1 MDHFSIRH
9 RTQEIER
16 QILSSNACLVSESK
30 GRAKEE
36 EADDFRTDFQR
47 DRDRILNSNAFSRLK
62 EKTQVFLAPC
72 GDHYRTRLVH
82 SLEVS
87 QISRTIARGLRL
99 NEDLVEAIAL
109 GHDIGHSPFGHS
121 GEEVLNQVCP
131 HGFSHSENGVRVVN
145 FLANHGQGLNLTYE
159 VIDGIKCHS
168 FGGDKAKTLEGRLVS
183 VCDKVAY
190 VNHDIDDAIRAGMLS
205 VGDLPQDC
213 LKVLGSSKSQRISTV
228 ARSIIQNSDSD
239 IKMSS
244 EVSKAQ
250 FKLRDYM
257 FKNIYYSNKVQ
268 LEQDKAK
275 NIVKMLYKYYQS
287 HNSKLPEFYKQ
298 IAKKFD
304 VDRAICDYISGM
316 SDIYITEQYIDFFI
330 PKFLGT

>member
-16 QILSSNACLVSESK
+16 QILSSNACLVSASK

-145 FLANHGQGLNLTYE
+145 FLANHGKGLNLTYE

-205 VGDLPQDC
+205 MDDLPQDC
-213 LKVLGSSKSQRISTV
+213 LEVLGSSKSRRISTV

-268 LEQDKAK
+268 LEQDKAR
-275 NIVKMLYKYYQS
+275 NIVKMLYKYYRS

>member
-1 MDHFSIRH
+1 MDHFSTRH

-268 LEQDKAK
+268 LEQDKAR
-275 NIVKMLYKYYQS
+275 NIVRMLYKYYRS

>member
-16 QILSSNACLVSESK
+16 QILSSNACLASASK

-87 QISRTIARGLRL
+87 QISRTIARGLGL

-145 FLANHGQGLNLTYE
+145 FLANHGKGLNLTYE

-190 VNHDIDDAIRAGMLS
+190 VNHDIDDAIRAGMIS
-205 VGDLPQDC
+205 MDDLPQDC
-213 LKVLGSSKSQRISTV
+213 LEVLGSSKSQRISTV
-228 ARSIIQNSDSD
+228 ARAIVQNSDSD

-268 LEQDKAK
+268 LEQDKAR
-275 NIVKMLYKYYQS
+275 NIVKMLYKYYRS

>member
-16 QILSSNACLVSESK
+16 QILSSNACLVSASK

-87 QISRTIARGLRL
+87 QISRTIARGLGL

-145 FLANHGQGLNLTYE
+145 FLANHGKGLNLTYE

-205 VGDLPQDC
+205 MDDLPQDC
-213 LKVLGSSKSQRISTV
+213 LEVLGSSKSQRISTV

-239 IKMSS
+239 IKMSP

-268 LEQDKAK
+268 LEQDKAR
-275 NIVKMLYKYYQS
+275 NIVRMLYKYYRS

>member
-16 QILSSNACLVSESK
+16 QVLSSNACLVSESK

-36 EADDFRTDFQR
+36 KADDLRTDFQR

-72 GDHYRTRLVH
+72 GDHYRTRLIH

-87 QISRTIARGLRL
+87 QISRTIARGLGL

-131 HGFSHSENGVRVVN
+131 HGFSHSENGVRVVD
-145 FLANHGQGLNLTYE
+145 FLANHGRGLNLTYE

-205 VGDLPQDC
+205 IVDLPQDC
-213 LKVLGSSKSQRISTV
+213 LKVLGSSKSQRIATV

-244 EVSKAQ
+244 EVSQAQ

-268 LEQDKAK
+268 LEQDKAR

>member
-16 QILSSNACLVSESK
+16 QVLSSNACLVSESK

-36 EADDFRTDFQR
+36 KADDLRTDFQR

-72 GDHYRTRLVH
+72 GDHYRTRLIH

-87 QISRTIARGLRL
+87 QISRTIARGLGL

-131 HGFSHSENGVRVVN
+131 HGFSHSENGVRVVD
-145 FLANHGQGLNLTYE
+145 FLANHGRGLNLTYE

-205 VGDLPQDC
+205 IGDLPQDC
-213 LKVLGSSKSQRISTV
+213 LKVLGSSKSQRIATV

-244 EVSKAQ
+244 EVSQAQ

-268 LEQDKAK
+268 LEQDKAR

>member
-1 MDHFSIRH
+1 MDHFSTRH

-268 LEQDKAK
+268 LEQDKAR
-275 NIVKMLYKYYQS
+275 NIVKMLYKYYRS

>member
-16 QILSSNACLVSESK
+16 QVLSSNACLVSESK
-30 GRAKEE
+30 GREKKEK
-36 EADDFRTDFQR
+36 ADDLRTDFQR
-47 DRDRILNSNAFSRLK
+47 DRDRIFNSNAFSRLK

-72 GDHYRTRLVH
+72 GDHYRTRLIH

-87 QISRTIARGLRL
+87 QISRTIARGLGL

-131 HGFSHSENGVRVVN
+131 HGFSHSENGVRVVD
-145 FLANHGQGLNLTYE
+145 FLANHGRGLNLTYE

-168 FGGDKAKTLEGRLVS
+168 FGGDK
-183 VCDKVAY
+183 
-190 VNHDIDDAIRAGMLS
+190 DDAIRAGMLS
-205 VGDLPQDC
+205 IVDLPQDC
-213 LKVLGSSKSQRISTV
+213 LKVLGSSKSQRIATV

-244 EVSKAQ
+244 EVSQAQ

-268 LEQDKAK
+268 LEQDKAR

>member
-16 QILSSNACLVSESK
+16 QILSSNACLVSASK

-36 EADDFRTDFQR
+36 EADDLRTDFQR

-131 HGFSHSENGVRVVN
+131 HGFSHSENGVRVVE
-145 FLANHGQGLNLTYE
+145 FLANHGRGLNLTYE

-205 VGDLPQDC
+205 MDDLPQDC
-213 LKVLGSSKSQRISTV
+213 LKVLGSSKSQRIATV

-239 IKMSS
+239 IKMSP

-268 LEQDKAK
+268 LEQDKAR
-275 NIVKMLYKYYQS
+275 NIVRMLYKYYRS

>member
-16 QILSSNACLVSESK
+16 QILSSNACLVSASK

-87 QISRTIARGLRL
+87 QISRTIARGLGL

-145 FLANHGQGLNLTYE
+145 FLANHGKGLNLTYE

-205 VGDLPQDC
+205 IGDLPQDC
-213 LKVLGSSKSQRISTV
+213 LEILGASKSQRISTV
-228 ARSIIQNSDSD
+228 ARSIVENSDSD
-239 IKMSS
+239 IKMSP

-268 LEQDKAK
+268 LEQDKAR
-275 NIVKMLYKYYQS
+275 NIVRMLYKYYRS

>member
-16 QILSSNACLVSESK
+16 QILSSNACLVSASK

-87 QISRTIARGLRL
+87 QISRTIARGLGL

-145 FLANHGQGLNLTYE
+145 FLANHGKGLNLTYE

-205 VGDLPQDC
+205 MDDLPQDC
-213 LKVLGSSKSQRISTV
+213 LKVLGSSKSQRIATV

-268 LEQDKAK
+268 LEQDKAR
-275 NIVKMLYKYYQS
+275 NIVRMLYKYYRS

>member
-16 QILSSNACLVSESK
+16 QILSSNACLVSASK

-36 EADDFRTDFQR
+36 KADDFRTDFQR

-87 QISRTIARGLRL
+87 QISRTIARGLGL

-145 FLANHGQGLNLTYE
+145 FLANHGKGLNLTYE

-205 VGDLPQDC
+205 IGDLPQDC
-213 LKVLGSSKSQRISTV
+213 LEILGASKSQRISTV
-228 ARSIIQNSDSD
+228 ARSIVENSDSD

-244 EVSKAQ
+244 EVSQAQ

-257 FKNIYYSNKVQ
+257 FKNIYYSDKVQ
-268 LEQDKAK
+268 LEQDKAR
-275 NIVKMLYKYYQS
+275 NIVRMLYKYYRS
-287 HNSKLPEFYKQ
+287 HNSKLPEFYQQ

-304 VDRAICDYISGM
+304 IDRAICDYISGM
-316 SDIYITEQYIDFFI
+316 SDIYITEQYMEFFI

>member
-16 QILSSNACLVSESK
+16 QILSSNACLVSASK

-87 QISRTIARGLRL
+87 QISRTIARGLGL

-145 FLANHGQGLNLTYE
+145 FLANHGKGLNLTYE

-205 VGDLPQDC
+205 MDDLPQDC
-213 LKVLGSSKSQRISTV
+213 LEVLGSSKSQRISTV
-228 ARSIIQNSDSD
+228 ARSIVQNSDSD

-268 LEQDKAK
+268 LEQDKAR
-275 NIVKMLYKYYQS
+275 NIVKMLYKYYRS

>member
-16 QILSSNACLVSESK
+16 QILSSNACLVSASK

-36 EADDFRTDFQR
+36 EADDLRTDFQR

-87 QISRTIARGLRL
+87 QISRTIARGLGL

-145 FLANHGQGLNLTYE
+145 FLANHGKGLNLTYE

-205 VGDLPQDC
+205 MDDLPQDC
-213 LKVLGSSKSQRISTV
+213 LEVLGSSKSRRISTV

-268 LEQDKAK
+268 LEQDKAR
-275 NIVKMLYKYYQS
+275 NIVKMLYKYYRS

>member
-16 QILSSNACLVSESK
+16 QILSSNACLVSKSK

-145 FLANHGQGLNLTYE
+145 FLANHGRGLNLTYE

-205 VGDLPQDC
+205 MDDLPQDC
-213 LKVLGSSKSQRISTV
+213 LRVLGSSKSQRISTV
-228 ARSIIQNSDSD
+228 AKSIIQNSDSD

-268 LEQDKAK
+268 LEQDKAR
-275 NIVKMLYKYYQS
+275 NIVKMLYKYYRS
-287 HNSKLPEFYKQ
+287 HNSKLPEFYQQ

-316 SDIYITEQYIDFFI
+316 SDIYITEQYMEFFI

>member
-16 QILSSNACLVSESK
+16 QILSSNACLVSASK

-87 QISRTIARGLRL
+87 QISRTIARGLGL

-145 FLANHGQGLNLTYE
+145 FLANHGKGLNLTYE

-205 VGDLPQDC
+205 MDDLPQDC
-213 LKVLGSSKSQRISTV
+213 LEVLGSSKSQRISTV

-268 LEQDKAK
+268 LEQDKAR
-275 NIVKMLYKYYQS
+275 NIVKMLYKYYRS

-316 SDIYITEQYIDFFI
+316 SDVYITEQYIDFFI

>member
-16 QILSSNACLVSESK
+16 QILSSNACLVSASK

-87 QISRTIARGLRL
+87 QISRTIARGLGL

-145 FLANHGQGLNLTYE
+145 FLANHGKGLNLTYE

-205 VGDLPQDC
+205 MDDLPQDC
-213 LKVLGSSKSQRISTV
+213 LEVLGSSKSRRISTV

-268 LEQDKAK
+268 LEQDKAR
-275 NIVKMLYKYYQS
+275 NIVKMLYKYYRS

>member
-16 QILSSNACLVSESK
+16 QILSSNACLASASK

-87 QISRTIARGLRL
+87 QISRTIARGLGL

-145 FLANHGQGLNLTYE
+145 FLANHGKGLNLTYE

-205 VGDLPQDC
+205 MDDLPQDC
-213 LKVLGSSKSQRISTV
+213 LEVLGSSKSQRIATV

-268 LEQDKAK
+268 LEQDKAR
-275 NIVKMLYKYYQS
+275 NIVKMLYKYYRS